1 LNHYFRKEILFFE
14 KKYKLKINIIP
25 DSGLIIPEYK
35 IHLLNKNK
43 KIIKK
48 IENFKTIAAKN
59 NNIIDIDKSKK
70 NKKKISE
77 GLGKVLWTKGKTRLN

>member
-1 LNHYFRKEILFFE
+1 MLFFE
-14 KKYKLKINIIP
+14 KKYKFKINIIP
-25 DSGLIIPEYK
+25 DNNLIIPEYK

-59 NNIIDIDKSKK
+59 NNITGINKGKT
-70 NKKKISE
+70 NKKKIISE
-77 GLGKVLWTKGKTRLN
+77 GLGKILWTKRKTRSN